1 MNSSDRVLLDFLSV
15 LAGVAIIGTVL
26 LVGWFMILLAPIYVA
41 TRLYLES
48 PRRKERIA
56 RQHTIELYE
65 MATRSLIGSQS
76 FDLERHLGQYL
87 ADDIP
92 ETVRRQ
98 LIAIGVDIFA
108 AEGLTVDI
116 PPPPPICNS
125 LEGARYRD
133 MLARIGQVR
142 GDPEMSA
149 SAARMIATSLALIAQ
164 YSTTEEGEIYIPIIA
179 NMPDMNATVE
189 TTILPF
195 FEENAYFHFRTLR
208 DQLDANLQATHR
220 TNPIYPKDFSGKD
233 VVGTYLQGTPLRHLF
248 EINVP
253 FALPERLRFEHT
265 YMLGGTGHGKT
276 TAVKYFLK
284 NDIQDVIAGQ
294 KSVVVIDSQTELIN
308 QLARVDVPKER
319 VVWIDPDDIE
329 FPLALNLFAVG
340 QDRFGSYSALE
351 REQLR
356 SSVVELYEF
365 VLASLMDTGLSG
377 QQRVLFR
384 YCVRLML
391 EIPDATLL
399 TLLDVLEQPTG
410 CPDYVEH
417 IQRLDTVPR
426 RFFESQF
433 DDAEFKRMRK
443 AVTRRMYI
451 ILENT
456 VFERMFSNPESK
468 FDMFEEIN
476 AGKLI
481 LINTSKAT
489 LKEDGTKVF
498 GRFFLALLAQAAA
511 ERALIPDEEKMPT
524 ICYLDEAHEY
534 IDKNVN
540 TILAQARKQRIGM
553 FMAHQYLSQI
563 RDNEVAK
570 GLEANTSIK
579 MAGGV
584 SASDARSLAA
594 QMNAEA
600 SEIQNQPVHHFV
612 TYARGITDRGLP
624 IGFGLGSLEALPMRH
639 DFDELKAFQ
648 RATYAQTP
656 KADRDEGSGDAPDPE
671 DPDRPDDRGPETTGR
686 GKDDEDESYD
696 W

>member
-1 MNSSDRVLLDFLSV
+1 MSYRDESFGTGLMWAI
-15 LAGVAIIGTVL
+15 AGCTFIAAMLII
-26 LVGWFMILLAPIYVA
+26 GWFMILLAPFYIWY
-41 TRLYLES
+41 RLYQDS
-48 PRRKERIA
+48 PKRKERVA
-56 RQHTIELYE
+56 REHTIELYNA
-65 MATRSLIGSQS
+65 ATQKLIGHTD
-76 FDLERHLGQYL
+76 FDLERHLNTYL
-87 ADDIP
+87 PNDLP
-92 ETVRRQ
+92 ETVRQQ
-98 LIAIGVDIFA
+98 LLAIGADIFA
-108 AEGLTVDI
+108 GEDLIIDI
-116 PPPPPICNS
+116 PEPPPICNS

-133 MLARIGQVR
+133 MLARVGQTR
-142 GDPEMSA
+142 GDPKMSA
-149 SAARMIATSLALIAQ
+149 TAAEMISACLASVAQHATRHDGDIF
-164 YSTTEEGEIYIPIIA
+164 IPIVA
-179 NMPDMNATVE
+179 NIPDLNAAVE
-189 TTILPF
+189 SVILPF
-195 FEENAYFHFRTLR
+195 FQENEYFHFRTLR
-208 DQLDANLQATHR
+208 DQLDANYQSTHR
-220 TNPIYPKDFSGKD
+220 TNPVFPTEYAGKD
-233 VVGTYLQGTPLRHLF
+233 VVGTYLAGTPLRHLF
-248 EINVP
+248 EIKTP
-253 FALPERLRFEHT
+253 FALPEHVRFEHT

-284 NDIQDVIAGQ
+284 NDIAEVIEGN

-308 QLARVDVPKER
+308 QLARIDVPKER
-319 VVWIDPDDIE
+319 VVWIDPDDIA

-340 QDRFGSYSALE
+340 QERFASYSALE

-356 SSVVELYEF
+356 SSVIELYEF
-365 VLASLMDTGLSG
+365 VLASLMDTGLTG

-391 EIPDATLL
+391 EVPDATLL
-399 TLLDVLEQPTG
+399 TLLDVLEQPKG
-410 CPDYVEH
+410 CPDYVAH
-417 IQRLDTVPR
+417 IARLEPIPK

-433 DDAEFKRMRK
+433 DDGEFVRMRK

-456 VFERMFSNPESK
+456 VFERMFSGAESK
-468 FDMFEEIN
+468 FDMFTEIN

-489 LKEDGTKVF
+489 LKEDGVRVF

-511 ERALIPDEEKMPT
+511 ERALIPDHEKTPT

-553 FMAHQYLSQI
+553 FMAHQYLGQI

-584 SASDARSLAA
+584 SASDARALAS
-594 QMNAEA
+594 QMNADAVEL
-600 SEIQNQPVHHFV
+600 QNQPTFHFV
-612 TYARGITDRGLP
+612 TFARSVTQRGLP
-624 IGFGLGSLEALPMRH
+624 IGFPPGALEALSMRSDH
-639 DFDELKAFQ
+639 DDLKAYQ

-656 KADRDEGSGDAPDPE
+656 KPDDTEDGDGPHDATGTAE
-671 DPDRPDDRGPETTGR
+671 RDPDTTGR
-686 GKDDEDESYD
+686 GKAGDEDSYE

>member
-1 MNSSDRVLLDFLSV
+1 MSA

-26 LVGWFMILLAPIYVA
+26 LIGWFMVLLAPVYVA
-41 TRLYLES
+41 VRLYLES
-48 PRRKERIA
+48 PSRKERIA
-56 RQHTIELYE
+56 RRHTIELYE
-65 MATRSLIGSQS
+65 AATRQLIGSETS
-76 FDLERHLGQYL
+76 NLEHRLGQYL
-87 ADDIP
+87 SDDLP

-108 AEGLTVDI
+108 AEGLATDI

-133 MLARIGQVR
+133 MLARVGQVR
-142 GDPEMSA
+142 GDPEMAA
-149 SAARMIATSLALIAQ
+149 SAARMIATSLALVAQ
-164 YSTTEEGEIYIPIIA
+164 YSTREEGEIHIPIVA
-179 NMPDMNATVE
+179 NIPDLNAAVE
-189 TTILPF
+189 DVALPF

-220 TNPIYPKDFSGKD
+220 TNPVYPKDYAGRD

-248 EINVP
+248 EIKVP
-253 FALPERLRFEHT
+253 FSLPERLRFEHT

-276 TAVKYFLK
+276 TAMKYFLK
-284 NDIQDVIAGQ
+284 NDLQDVIAGE

-319 VVWIDPDDIE
+319 VVWINPDDIE

-340 QDRFGSYSALE
+340 QDRFGSYRALE

-365 VLASLMDTGLSG
+365 VLASLMDTGLTG

-399 TLLDVLEQPTG
+399 TLLDVLEQPAG
-410 CPDYVEH
+410 CPDYVEQV
-417 IQRLDTVPR
+417 QRLETVPR
-426 RFFESQF
+426 RFFETQF

-511 ERALIPDEEKMPT
+511 ERALIPDAEKMPT

-553 FMAHQYLSQI
+553 FMAHQYLGQI
-563 RDNEVAK
+563 RDGEVTK

-612 TYARGITDRGLP
+612 TYARGVTGRGLP
-624 IGFGLGSLEALPMRH
+624 IGFAPGSLETLPLRD
-639 DFDELKAFQ
+639 DFEELRAFQ
-648 RATYAQTP
+648 QATYAQTP
-656 KADRDEGSGDAPDPE
+656 KADDDGEVEEGSDDDPAPE
-671 DPDRPDDRGPETTGR
+671 GPDSPDDRGSKATAS
-686 GKDDEDESYD
+686 GKAGDDESYD